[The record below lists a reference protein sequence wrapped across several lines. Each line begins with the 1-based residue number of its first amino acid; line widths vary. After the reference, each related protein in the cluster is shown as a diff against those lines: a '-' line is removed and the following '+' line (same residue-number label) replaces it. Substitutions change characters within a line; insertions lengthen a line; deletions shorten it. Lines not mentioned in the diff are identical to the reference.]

1 MCHNRTQ
8 NAAQTKPDLDIN
20 TSLPCTPHVSSWPG
34 ESNAK
39 GLSLQ
44 GQCCYWSPVLR
55 APDSPASCQRHH
67 CLLRSREQGSCCGW
81 TAHIHTTNWTQRT
94 AIQGGTP
101 GPPAPSLT
109 QISSSPDLQ
118 KAAICSTGIVGGY
131 WWGSQEK
138 SHTMRQCLSWYKLL
152 LGKLFGLFALYWI
165 PESFRCYTFKNL
177 NNGHLK
183 KNHLLLA
190 FSYLMSY

>member
-1 MCHNRTQ
+1 MKKTQKWIRTRMCHNRTQ
-8 NAAQTKPDLDIN
+8 NAAQTKPNLDIN

-67 CLLRSREQGSCCGW
+67 CLLRSREQGSCCGL

-101 GPPAPSLT
+101 GPPSPSLT
-109 QISSSPDLQ
+109 RISSSPDLQ

-152 LGKLFGLFALYWI
+152 LGKLFRTICFILNSRIISLLHFQK
-165 PESFRCYTFKNL
+165 FK
-177 NNGHLK
+177 
-183 KNHLLLA
+183 
-190 FSYLMSY
+190 